1 MDILKNIKRYSKE
14 DKVAA
19 IVENQIL
26 TYEELEMKSNS
37 LAGYILDKYKED
49 RTPIVICGNKENDI
63 LIAMIAALK
72 SGRAYIPIDITFP
85 EDRINKIL
93 DEVKPKIIIDCNRD
107 SKENNNYFRISYTD
121 LKKIYK
127 SYSVEEIDEK
137 FWVKDD
143 DNCYI
148 LFTSG
153 STGEPKGVQISKNNI
168 DSFVKWFSEFL
179 DVNNNNEAILNQP
192 SYSFDLS
199 VMPVYLG
206 LTNGK
211 ILFSLSHKTLEDTRD
226 TFEELKKSNMQLWI
240 STPAFAT
247 LCVQDDTFTHKLMPN
262 LKTMYFIGEVLP
274 PMLVNELKLRFPSV
288 RMINSYGPT
297 EATVAVTGIDITD
310 EILHENKELP
320 IGKVMEGVHI
330 KIVDENGMNL
340 KDGEKGEIVIIGK
353 SVSKGYY
360 KNDDITNKVFFYE
373 EINGEI
379 LRGYKSGDIGYFKN
393 NILYFSGRKDFQI
406 KLNGFRIEL
415 EDIENNI
422 RKVDNVKNV
431 VVLPHYKGDKISNL
445 VAFVTLKINN
455 ELSPLKNTLL
465 IKNKLK
471 KYIPSYMIP
480 RNIKVINGFPLNAN
494 GKIDRK
500 RLMEEI
506 K

>member
-1 MDILKNIKRYSKE
+1 MDILRNIKKYAE
-14 DKVAA
+14 ENKVAA
-19 IVENQIL
+19 ILENNVL
-26 TYEELEMKSNS
+26 TYRELERKSNS
-37 LAGYILDKYKED
+37 LANYILDKNRED
-49 RTPIVICGNKENDI
+49 RTPIVIYGNKENDI

-93 DEVKPKIIIDCNRD
+93 QEVSPKVIINCTR
-107 SKENNNYFRISYTD
+107 ENVNIIPYNISYTE
-121 LKKIYK
+121 LEKIYG
-127 SYSVEEIDEK
+127 SYSIEGIEEK
-137 FWVKDD
+137 FWVKGD

-153 STGEPKGVQISKNNI
+153 STGQPKGVQISKNNI
-168 DSFVKWFSEFL
+168 DSFERWFSKFL
-179 DVNNNNEAILNQP
+179 NIGDDNNAILNQP

-199 VMPVYLG
+199 VMPIYLG

-211 ILFSLSHKTLEDTRD
+211 ILFSLSYKTLENTKD
-226 TFEELKKSNMQLWI
+226 TFKELKKSDMQLWI

-274 PMLVNELKLRFPSV
+274 PTLVDELRLRFPDV
-288 RMINSYGPT
+288 RIINSYGPT
-297 EATVAVTGIDITD
+297 EATVAVTGIDITE

-330 KIVDENGMNL
+330 KIVDENGIEVENG
-340 KDGEKGEIVIIGK
+340 KKGEIVIIGR

-360 KNDDITNKVFFYE
+360 KNDDITNKVFFYKDMD
-373 EINGEI
+373 GEI
-379 LRGYKSGDIGYFKN
+379 LRGYKSGDIGYFKDD
-393 NILYFSGRKDFQI
+393 ILYFSGRKDFQI

-422 RKVDNVKNV
+422 RKIDNIKNA
-431 VVLPHYKGDKISNL
+431 VVLPYYKEDKIAHL
-445 VAFVTLKINN
+445 VAFVTLKANN

-465 IKNKLK
+465 IKGELK
-471 KYIPSYMIP
+471 KYIPKYMIP
-480 RNIKVINGFPLNAN
+480 RNIKVISEFPLNAN

>member
-1 MDILKNIKRYSKE
+1 
-14 DKVAA
+14 
-19 IVENQIL
+19 
-26 TYEELEMKSNS
+26 
-37 LAGYILDKYKED
+37 
-49 RTPIVICGNKENDI
+49 
-63 LIAMIAALK
+63 
-72 SGRAYIPIDITFP
+72 
-85 EDRINKIL
+85 
-93 DEVKPKIIIDCNRD
+93 
-107 SKENNNYFRISYTD
+107 
-121 LKKIYK
+121 
-127 SYSVEEIDEK
+127 
-137 FWVKDD
+137 
-143 DNCYI
+143 
-148 LFTSG
+148 
-153 STGEPKGVQISKNNI
+153 
-168 DSFVKWFSEFL
+168 
-179 DVNNNNEAILNQP
+179 
-192 SYSFDLS
+192 
-199 VMPVYLG
+199 
-206 LTNGK
+206 
-211 ILFSLSHKTLEDTRD
+211 
-226 TFEELKKSNMQLWI
+226 
-240 STPAFAT
+240 
-247 LCVQDDTFTHKLMPN
+247 
-262 LKTMYFIGEVLP
+262 
-274 PMLVNELKLRFPSV
+274 
-288 RMINSYGPT
+288 
-297 EATVAVTGIDITD
+297 
-310 EILHENKELP
+310 
-320 IGKVMEGVHI
+320 MEGVHI

>member
-1 MDILKNIKRYSKE
+1 MNILRNIKKYAE
-14 DKVAA
+14 ENKVAA
-19 IVENQIL
+19 IVGNNVL
-26 TYEELEMKSNS
+26 TYGELEMKSNS
-37 LAGYILDKYKED
+37 LANYILDKNKND
-49 RTPIVICGNKENDI
+49 RTPIVIYGNKENDI

-93 DEVKPKIIIDCNRD
+93 QEVNPKVIINCTRENVDIIPY
-107 SKENNNYFRISYTD
+107 SISYIELGKIYESYSIEEIKEN
-121 LKKIYK
+121 
-127 SYSVEEIDEK
+127 
-137 FWVKDD
+137 FWVKGD

-153 STGEPKGVQISKNNI
+153 STGQPKGVQISKNNI
-168 DSFVKWFSEFL
+168 DSFEKWFSKFL
-179 DVNNNNEAILNQP
+179 NVGSDNNAILNQP

-199 VMPVYLG
+199 VMPIYLG

-211 ILFSLSHKTLEDTRD
+211 ILFSLSYKTLENTKD
-226 TFEELKKSNMQLWI
+226 TFEELKKSDMQLWI

-274 PMLVNELKLRFPSV
+274 PTLVNELRLRFPNV
-288 RMINSYGPT
+288 RIINSYGPT
-297 EATVAVTGIDITD
+297 EATVAVTGIDITE

-330 KIVDENGMNL
+330 KIVDENGIEVENG
-340 KDGEKGEIVIIGK
+340 KKGEIVIIGK

-360 KNDDITNKVFFYE
+360 KNDDITNKVFFYKDMD
-373 EINGEI
+373 GEI
-379 LRGYKSGDIGYFKN
+379 LRGYKSGDIGYFKDD
-393 NILYFSGRKDFQI
+393 ILYFSGRKDFQI

-422 RKVDNVKNV
+422 RKIDNIKNA
-431 VVLPHYKGDKISNL
+431 VVLPYYKEDKIAHL
-445 VAFVTLKINN
+445 VAFVTLKTNS

-465 IKNKLK
+465 IKRELK
-471 KYIPSYMIP
+471 KYIPKYMIP
-480 RNIKVINGFPLNAN
+480 RNIKVISEFPLNAN

-500 RLMEEI
+500 KLMEEV

>member
-19 IVENQIL
+19 IVEDQIL
-26 TYEELEMKSNS
+26 TYEELETKSNS
-37 LAGYILDKYKED
+37 LANYMLDKYKED
-49 RTPIVICGNKENDI
+49 RTPIVIYGNKENDI

-93 DEVKPKIIIDCNRD
+93 QEVNPKVIINCTT
-107 SKENNNYFRISYTD
+107 ENVDIIPYSISYIE
-121 LKKIYK
+121 LEKVYG
-127 SYSVEEIDEK
+127 SYSTEGIEEK
-137 FWVKDD
+137 FWVKGD

-153 STGEPKGVQISKNNI
+153 STGQPKGVQISKNNI
-168 DSFVKWFSEFL
+168 DSFVKWFSKFL
-179 DVNNNNEAILNQP
+179 NVDNDNNAILNQP

-199 VMPVYLG
+199 VMPIYLG

-211 ILFSLSHKTLEDTRD
+211 ILFSLSYNTLENTKY
-226 TFEELKKSNMQLWI
+226 TFEELKKSDMQLWI

-247 LCVQDDTFTHKLMPN
+247 LCVQDDTFTHELMPN

-274 PMLVNELKLRFPSV
+274 PMLVNELKLRFPNI
-288 RMINSYGPT
+288 RIINSYGPT

-310 EILHENKELP
+310 EVLYENKELP
-320 IGKVMEGVHI
+320 IGKVMEGAYI
-330 KIVDENGMNL
+330 KIVNENGMNL
-340 KDGEKGEIVIIGK
+340 RDGEKGEIVIIGR

-360 KNDDITNKVFFYE
+360 KNDDITNKVFFYKDMD
-373 EINGEI
+373 GEI
-379 LRGYKSGDIGYFKN
+379 LRGYKSGDIGYFKED
-393 NILYFSGRKDFQI
+393 ILYFSGRKDFQI

-422 RKVDNVKNV
+422 RKLDNIKNA
-431 VVLPHYKGDKISNL
+431 VVLPCYKEGKIAHL
-445 VAFVTLKINN
+445 VAFVTLKTNN
-455 ELSPLKNTLL
+455 KLSPLKNTLM
-465 IKNKLK
+465 IKSELK
-471 KYIPSYMIP
+471 KYIPKYMIP
-480 RNIKVINGFPLNAN
+480 RNIKVISEFPLNAN
-494 GKIDRK
+494 GKIDRR

>member
-19 IVENQIL
+19 IVGDQIL
-26 TYEELEMKSNS
+26 TYEKLEIKSNS
-37 LAGYILDKYKED
+37 LASYMLDTYKED
-49 RTPIVICGNKENDI
+49 RTPIVIYGNKENDI

-93 DEVKPKIIIDCNRD
+93 QEVNPKVIINCTR
-107 SKENNNYFRISYTD
+107 ENVGIIPYSISYIE
-121 LKKIYK
+121 LEKIYG
-127 SYSVEEIDEK
+127 SYSTEGIEEK
-137 FWVKDD
+137 FWVEGD

-153 STGEPKGVQISKNNI
+153 STGQPKGVQISKNNI
-168 DSFVKWFSEFL
+168 DSFVKWFSKFL
-179 DVNNNNEAILNQP
+179 NVGNDNNAILNQP

-199 VMPVYLG
+199 VMPIYLG

-211 ILFSLSHKTLEDTRD
+211 ILFSLSYKTLENTKD
-226 TFEELKKSNMQLWI
+226 TFEELKKSDMQLWI

-247 LCVQDDTFTHKLMPN
+247 LCVQNDTFTHELMPN

-274 PMLVNELKLRFPSV
+274 PMLVNELKLRFPDI
-288 RMINSYGPT
+288 RIINSYGPT

-310 EILHENKELP
+310 EILYENKELP
-320 IGKVMEGVHI
+320 IGKVMEGAYI
-330 KIVDENGMNL
+330 KIVDESGMSL
-340 KDGEKGEIVIIGK
+340 RDGEKGEIVIIGR

-360 KNDDITNKVFFYE
+360 KNDDITNKVFFYKDMD
-373 EINGEI
+373 GEI
-379 LRGYKSGDIGYFKN
+379 LRGYKSGDIGYFKDD
-393 NILYFSGRKDFQI
+393 ILYFSGRKDFQI

-422 RKVDNVKNV
+422 RKIDNIKNA
-431 VVLPHYKGDKISNL
+431 VVLPCYKEDKIAHL
-445 VAFVTLKINN
+445 VAFVTLKTNN

-465 IKNKLK
+465 IKSELK
-471 KYIPSYMIP
+471 KYIPKYMIP
-480 RNIKVINGFPLNAN
+480 RNIKVISEFPLNAN